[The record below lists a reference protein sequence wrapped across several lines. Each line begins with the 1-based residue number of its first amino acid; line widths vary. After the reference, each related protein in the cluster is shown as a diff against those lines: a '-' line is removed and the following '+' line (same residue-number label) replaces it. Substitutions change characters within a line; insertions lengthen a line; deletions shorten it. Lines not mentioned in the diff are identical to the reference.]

1 MILRCFDHFVT
12 YSPIITTAFT
22 QTNIDNFIEHQR
34 GFPLSLEPSDITA
47 GNRDISH
54 GKYLR
59 SALADLGIH
68 VAYRYPVIV
77 HKITIQGKFINAVFL
92 IKCVKCFVSSH
103 ADIGIIFL
111 DCVPICF
118 MHRFLHLSL
127 VHECIYLVV
136 SIYIFFLYEK
146 LQHSAKYL
154 DTYYTCTCSKKQ

>member
-1 MILRCFDHFVT
+1 MILRCFDHFVL

-68 VAYRYPVIV
+68 VG
-77 HKITIQGKFINAVFL
+77 T
-92 IKCVKCFVSSH
+92 
-103 ADIGIIFL
+103 
-111 DCVPICF
+111 
-118 MHRFLHLSL
+118 LSL
-127 VHECIYLVV
+127 
-136 SIYIFFLYEK
+136 YIRLR
-146 LQHSAKYL
+146 
-154 DTYYTCTCSKKQ
+154 SKGNLSTQYF